1 MYAPASFING
11 MWIKTSYLH
20 KLLTNVEYRAVS
32 IVFQNIDPPPPSPP
46 SECVLPSHQR
56 RGVHTRRAVR
66 GGGGS
71 IFRKTRDIGL
81 ASYSIISL
89 RLSLSICLSVWR
101 RYKSKFALSV
111 RDEWEADRH
120 AHLSMGEAETRLP
133 GPELYLRHDGT
144 VFKLASWGAESWG
157 GIHSQN
163 IARI

>member
-1 MYAPASFING
+1 MS
-11 MWIKTSYLH
+11 
-20 KLLTNVEYRAVS
+20 R
-32 IVFQNIDPPPPSPP
+32 VFQNIDLPPPSPP
-46 SECVLPSHQR
+46 SECVLPPHQR
-56 RGVHTRRAVR
+56 RGGTHKP
-66 GGGGS
+66 GGEGVGGS

-133 GPELYLRHDGT
+133 GPELYLRHGP
-144 VFKLASWGAESWG
+144 VFTSAHALES
-157 GIHSQN
+157 
-163 IARI
+163 